1 MSSNITI
8 QRICEY
14 CGKEFTAQK
23 SSTRY
28 CSTKCNSAAYKQNKR
43 QAKINQS
50 NIDTQ
55 KTKNNT
61 THKYSLPI
69 KDKDTLTV
77 TETALYLG
85 VSRQTIYNWLN
96 GGIIKGKRMT
106 NRKVLFLKDDLL
118 SIFRQNKAYE
128 RPTPTE
134 LKPITDFYTFQEI
147 QDKFNIGQTWAFKIV
162 RENIMPKTKIGGK
175 THISKKHIDNYF
187 KKKKDDVSNI
197 SEWYTVNE
205 AMEKYNLS
213 RDAVYSR
220 VSENVIPK
228 MRKGKFVLI
237 SKLHFDELFI
247 LRQ

>member
-1 MSSNITI
+1 MSSNFTI

-23 SSTRY
+23 TTTRY
-28 CSTKCNSAAYKQNKR
+28 CSTKCNGAAYKQNKR

-50 NIDTQ
+50 NAETIKAKGNTTQ
-55 KTKNNT
+55 KISIPLNSKEAL
-61 THKYSLPI
+61 S
-69 KDKDTLTV
+69 V
-77 TETALYLG
+77 SETALFLG
-85 VSRQTIYNWLN
+85 ISKRTVYNWLEN
-96 GGIIKGKRMT
+96 GTIKGTRLS
-106 NRKVLFLKDDLL
+106 NRKVLFLKEDLL
-118 SIFRQNKAYE
+118 NLFRQNKAYE
-128 RPTPTE
+128 HPTPTE
-134 LKPITDFYTFQEI
+134 RKPITEFYTFQEI

-162 RENIMPKTKIGGK
+162 KENNIPKTKIGSK

-237 SKLHFDELFI
+237 SKHHFDELFI
-247 LRQ
+247 LRR